1 MCAMCKMLKGENN
14 DNDNGSSSSASGAT
28 VLDGLRKLAMVA
40 GTARLRDEREWLRYA
55 ATAAQEQPFMRED
68 NTDDVTA
75 AWATL
80 AKALGDRQPE
90 DLAAMVSAAVIEL
103 AFLTKHQ
110 RDTSE
115 AASGGTGQ
123 YL

>member
-14 DNDNGSSSSASGAT
+14 DNGGSSSSASGAT
-28 VLDGLRKLAMVA
+28 VLDGLRKLAMAA
-40 GTARLRDEREWLRYA
+40 GAARLRDEREWLRYA
-55 ATAAQEQPFMRED
+55 ATAAQEQPFLRED

-80 AKALGDRQPE
+80 AKGLADKQVE

-103 AFLTKHQ
+103 AFLTKRQ